1 MNCQRKLNHWLTTSK
16 MDLKGIIKKVL
27 REQDWTDRPSSN
39 PNISVNPPKQKTQTQ
54 TTQIQNKPVI
64 GWTKAPQDLVDAFG
78 IDVVKQQYESKGF
91 STKIEG
97 GQLFVIGLLPKSY
110 LGAPTFK
117 FGRGPESHQ
126 EVGTGTSWASLN
138 AWDYHS
144 EPGAVVYSL
153 TKGKVLNKVNP
164 NSDNCFLHGDQ
175 LTIKGTDGY
184 PSVYYTHIESPLSIG
199 DVVTVG
205 QEIGKVLYWKGDK
218 TGCKSEGGS
227 WIEYS
232 SKDGGEEA
240 YKKAMTHV
248 HIGLSDGWNINS
260 LLG

>member
-1 MNCQRKLNHWLTTSK
+1 

-27 REQDWTDRPSSN
+27 DEQRKAFENLP
-39 PNISVNPPKQKTQTQ
+39 VQVQKQTQ
-54 TTQIQNKPVI
+54 NQPQSQVKI
-64 GWTKAPQDLVDAFG
+64 GWTKAPQNLVDAFG
-78 IDVVKQQYESKGF
+78 IDAVKQEYESKGF

-97 GQLFVIGLLPKSY
+97 GQLFFIGLLPKSY
-110 LGAPTFK
+110 LGAPTFT

-126 EVGTGTSWASLN
+126 KVGTGSSWASLN

-144 EPGAVVYSL
+144 DPGAVVYSL
-153 TKGKVLNKVNP
+153 TKGKVINKINP

-184 PSVYYTHIESPLSIG
+184 PSVYYTHIESPLVAG
-199 DVVTVG
+199 DVVSVG
-205 QEIGKVLYWKGDK
+205 QEIGKVLKWKGNK
-218 TGCKSEGGS
+218 TGCKSQGGS

-232 SKDGGEEA
+232 NRKEGEEA

-260 LLG
+260 LLGN

>member
-1 MNCQRKLNHWLTTSK
+1 

-27 REQDWTDRPSSN
+27 REQDWTDIPSSN
-39 PNISVNPPKQKTQTQ
+39 PNIKINPPKQVAQTQ
-54 TTQIQNKPVI
+54 NQPQSQVKI
-64 GWTKAPQDLVDAFG
+64 GWTKAPQNLVDAFG
-78 IDVVKQQYESKGF
+78 IDAVKQEYESKGF

-97 GQLFVIGLLPKSY
+97 SQLFFMGLLPKSY
-110 LGAPTFK
+110 LGAPTFT

-126 EVGTGTSWASLN
+126 EVGTGSSWASLN

-144 EPGAVVYSL
+144 DPGAVVYSL
-153 TKGKVLNKVNP
+153 TKGKVINKINP
-164 NSDNCFLHGDQ
+164 NSDNCFLYGDQ

-184 PSVYYTHIESPLSIG
+184 PSVYYTHIESPLVAG
-199 DVVTVG
+199 DVVSVG
-205 QEIGKVLYWKGDK
+205 QEIGKVLKWKGDK

-227 WIEYS
+227 WMEYS
-232 SKDGGEEA
+232 NRTEGEEA

-260 LLG
+260 LLGN